1 MGQYVDFSSL
11 EAGDSLP
18 SLTKEPV
25 TKVQLV
31 RYAGAS
37 GDFNPL
43 HTDDAVAQK
52 AGLKGVIAQGPL
64 VMGFV
69 GQAIARWA
77 EKKNLKR
84 LKVRFMGMTFP
95 EDVITV
101 GATVAEKTEMDDGVS
116 IVCDTVA
123 KDQNG
128 EVKLSGQ
135 FEVFFSKE

>member
-1 MGQYVDFSSL
+1 MGQYVDFSRL
-11 EAGDSLP
+11 DVGDSLP
-18 SLTKEPV
+18 LLTKDPI

-52 AGLKGVIAQGPL
+52 SGLKGVIAQGPL

-69 GQAIARWA
+69 GQAIAQWA

-84 LKVRFMGMTFP
+84 FP
-95 EDVITV
+95 MYCGTLV
-101 GATVAEKTEMDDGVS
+101 
-116 IVCDTVA
+116 
-123 KDQNG
+123 
-128 EVKLSGQ
+128 
-135 FEVFFSKE
+135 